1 MAVDVGE
8 TTFDEL
14 LKTADKAVVV
24 DFWAP
29 WCGPC
34 RMVAPVLD
42 ELAREHANELVLAKV
57 NVDDNPALASRYGV
71 MSIPCVIR
79 FDGGQETSR
88 AVGAR
93 PKPQLAEALK
103 LRAN

>member
-1 MAVDVGE
+1 MAVDVSE

-14 LKTADKAVVV
+14 LTTSEKAVVV

-34 RMVAPVLD
+34 RMIAPVLD
-42 ELAREHANELVLAKV
+42 ELAQEHAGSMILAKV

-71 MSIPCVIR
+71 MGIPCVVR
-79 FDGGQETSR
+79 FDGGKETGR
-88 AVGAR
+88 AIGVR
-93 PKPQLAEALK
+93 PKQQLAQLLK
-103 LRAN
+103 LGA